1 MFKIDTGSQ
10 FITRLHI
17 CGVFTLFSFSL
28 HSSELSLRSY
38 LWNVWFMCKVTE
50 SASNFTFSGFFLCVP
65 SYSTPIS
72 TAQQSHVNTVLA
84 NHVLPSCAWSNDLRV
99 SWNTPPAFQN
109 LPRSN
114 YNQMQSVCVCVCVCV
129 CSRRVSSHLKSC
141 LFFPFPWTVIAGS
154 TLTFSNT
161 HTYTLT
167 HTWTDP
173 PPLQLMYESYDVS
186 KLSRERFSTEGLRSC
201 GKFQRIRSDAV

>member
-1 MFKIDTGSQ
+1 
-10 FITRLHI
+10 
-17 CGVFTLFSFSL
+17 
-28 HSSELSLRSY
+28 
-38 LWNVWFMCKVTE
+38 MCKVTE

-65 SYSTPIS
+65 SYRTPIS

-114 YNQMQSVCVCVCVCV
+114 YNQMQSVCVCVQEGCRHIWNLA
-129 CSRRVSSHLKSC
+129 CSFLSHELW
-141 LFFPFPWTVIAGS
+141 LLVPPWLSPIH
-154 TLTFSNT
+154 T
-161 HTYTLT
+161 HT

-186 KLSRERFSTEGLRSC
+186 KLSRERFSTRGLCSC
-201 GKFQRIRSDAV
+201 GQFQRNTLRGSLKQINNRF